1 MSFEFKM
8 HIGENNYL
16 HCKNLSS
23 DELKKENNYHRDAD
37 NLDINKYMLK
47 KKSMLYISSPHCSKK
62 ITKKINVSCEDYVK
76 RMFKAHSK

>member
-23 DELKKENNYHRDAD
+23 DELKKETNYHRNAD
-37 NLDINKYMLK
+37 RLDIDKYMLK
-47 KKSMLYISSPHCSKK
+47 NKSMLYIGSPACSKK
-62 ITKKINVSCEDYVK
+62 INLTCEDYIK